1 MPASMLV
8 LIAMTVVVA
17 GIALYRKIVT
27 RREDEV
33 LHIADPSG
41 EISATERNV
50 ARSLK
55 KVDNVGIVLTIVTAL
70 YGIVLLAVYLYNG
83 FMQQGR
89 G

>member
-1 MPASMLV
+1 MIV
-8 LIAMTVVVA
+8 LIAMTVVIA
-17 GIALYRKIVT
+17 AIALYRKIVT

-41 EISATERNV
+41 EISVNERNV

-55 KVDNVGIVLTIVTAL
+55 KVDNVGIALTVVTAL
-70 YGIVLLAVYLYNG
+70 YGIALFAIYLYNG
-83 FMQQGR
+83 FVQQGR